1 MKFNVASGSVLESLW
16 HDPGRGSGTW
26 KLQVIS
32 KINAYLCNVPKE
44 FSTLQAQ
51 LILHLPV
58 RYWRVTNSNLDHFA
72 LWNYLQRCQQCP
84 VKGINWNISHENR
97 IIYCLTESKYRIYGK
112 HSSAFSFIWHRQ
124 NTIFVWKIKQ
134 ITETH
139 RCQILAVTLY
149 FLTANKRCLIDS
161 NVIRSGV
168 KWEVER
174 PHIVF
179 AYKSWSWLLMNLCRP
194 QVMSA

>member
-1 MKFNVASGSVLESLW
+1 MVGTESVDLRANLTYIVLVRIKIGWPKKAGTFSSINECVLMKFNVASGSVLESLW

-26 KLQVIS
+26 KLQVIL

-139 RCQILAVTLY
+139 RCQILAVITLQ
-149 FLTANKRCLIDS
+149 F
-161 NVIRSGV
+161 
-168 KWEVER
+168 
-174 PHIVF
+174 
-179 AYKSWSWLLMNLCRP
+179 
-194 QVMSA
+194 